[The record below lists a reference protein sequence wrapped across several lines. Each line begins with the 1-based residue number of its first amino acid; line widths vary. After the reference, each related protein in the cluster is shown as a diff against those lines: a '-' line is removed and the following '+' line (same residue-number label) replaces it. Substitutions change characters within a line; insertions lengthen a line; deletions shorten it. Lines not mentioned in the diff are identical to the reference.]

1 MSISAS
7 SVLVEQTI
15 RVWTGNKVDKAATQ
29 KVTEDNSAVS
39 NAARV
44 KKNLL
49 AGTSMRKEIEEFAAA
64 CRRWHASKTLP
75 WADQGARLL
84 PTSLFMEYKSEANT
98 RRMQF
103 DSMVEDFL
111 AEYPTLVRT
120 SQVYLGTL
128 FNPDDYPS
136 VEELRHK
143 FEYKLVFSPV
153 PEAGDFRLDVSHED
167 LAEMRTQYE
176 QSYNSRL
183 NDAMQEAWGRL
194 HNVLTTI
201 SEKLTDNKDP
211 NAKKRY
217 HDTLLGNANE
227 LCAMLTHLNVTND
240 PELERARRSLEGV
253 LVGASM
259 ESIKGS
265 SHARADLK
273 SKVDDV
279 LKQFEW

>member
-15 RVWTGNKVDKAATQ
+15 RVWTANKIDKAATQ

-84 PTSLFMEYKSEANT
+84 PTSLFMDYKSEANA
-98 RRMQF
+98 RRLQF
-103 DSMVEDFL
+103 NTMVDDFL
-111 AEYPTLVRT
+111 AEYPNLVRI
-120 SQVYLGTL
+120 SQQYLGTL
-128 FNPDDYPS
+128 FNPEDYPS
-136 VEELRHK
+136 VEELRSK

-153 PEAGDFRLDVSHED
+153 PEAGDFRIDVNHED
-167 LAEMRTQYE
+167 LAEVRAQYE

-183 NDAMQEAWGRL
+183 NDAMQEAWDRL
-194 HNVLTTI
+194 HKVLSDMST
-201 SEKLTDNKDP
+201 KLEDNKDETV
-211 NAKKRY
+211 KKRY
-217 HDTLLGNANE
+217 HDSLLGNADE
-227 LCAMLTHLNVTND
+227 LCAMLTHLNVTKD
-240 PELERARRSLEGV
+240 PELERARRSLESA
-253 LVGASM
+253 LSGASM
-259 ESIKGS
+259 DSIKGS
-265 SHARADLK
+265 SHARASLK

>member
-15 RVWTGNKVDKAATQ
+15 RVWTGNKVDKVATQ

-49 AGTSMRKEIEEFAAA
+49 AGTSKRKEIEEFAAS

-84 PTSLFMEYKSEANT
+84 PTSLFMEYKSEANM

-111 AEYPTLVRT
+111 VEYPQLVQT

-128 FNPDDYPS
+128 FNPEDYPP
-136 VEELRHK
+136 VEELRRK

-153 PEAGDFRLDVSHED
+153 PEAGDFRLDVSNED
-167 LAEMRTQYE
+167 LAEMRSQYE

-201 SEKLTDNKDP
+201 SDKLADNKDP

-227 LCAMLTHLNVTND
+227 LCAMLSHLNVTKD
-240 PELERARRSLEGV
+240 PELERARRSLESV
-253 LVGASM
+253 LVGATM
-259 ESIKGS
+259 DSIKES